1 MEIVNHGVADG
12 LIEKFGRFYEEMVAF
27 KRGTWEERIQER
39 LDLEIHVRFSPIYV
53 TTEDHKIKV

>member
-27 KRGTWEERIQER
+27 KRGTWRKEYKR
-39 LDLEIHVRFSPIYV
+39 D
-53 TTEDHKIKV
+53 